1 MKNKNNLLPIISICI
16 PVYNGEKLIHHTLK
30 SIENSIKEIDSNYIE
45 ILISDNNSNDKT
57 VNIINSYKKNGMN
70 LNLILNNENLGYD
83 NNLDV
88 LAKNSKGTF
97 IWFLGVG
104 EIILKNSIKK
114 LIFKIEQNI
123 ESQNFVLDF
132 KIFSEKKNKITHN
145 SVLNLNEDLVLIGK
159 NNFQKNKYN
168 LSVSGNVINR
178 EAWMK
183 YIDKPLFSYGWNHIE
198 KILWII
204 SNDVES
210 KTVLLKNQYF
220 ILFQDINGWW
230 TDENSYKPLLEH
242 LNLIDK
248 MKEME
253 FSSKAIKTVKEK
265 QLGFAILNSIIQS
278 RKNGKKFT
286 SNEIS
291 EFKKHSSLIFYYII
305 ILPFNFLPIKFCD
318 KILNVFLICKKILKA
333 IIIKFILKQN
343 LSKKLYYKSN

>member
-1 MKNKNNLLPIISICI
+1 MKNENNLFPIISICI
-16 PVYNGEKLIHHTLK
+16 PVYNGEKLIQNTLK
-30 SIENSIKEIDSNYIE
+30 SIENSIKEIDSNYVE

-57 VNIINSYKKNGMN
+57 VNIINFYKKNGLN
-70 LNLILNNENLGYD
+70 LNLILNKENLGYD
-83 NNLDV
+83 KNLDV
-88 LAKNSKGTF
+88 LVKNSKGTF

-104 EIILKNSIKK
+104 EILLKNSIKK
-114 LIFKIEQNI
+114 LIFKIEQNF
-123 ESQNFVLDF
+123 ESRNFVLDF
-132 KIFSEKKNKITHN
+132 KIFSEKRNKITQN
-145 SVLNLNEDLVLIGK
+145 SVLNLNEDLVLTGK

-168 LSVSGNVINR
+168 LAVSGNVINR
-178 EAWMK
+178 EAWIK
-183 YIDKPLFSYGWNHIE
+183 YTDKPLFSDGWNHIE

-204 SNDVES
+204 SDDVES

-230 TDENSYKPLLEH
+230 TKENSYKLLLEH

-265 QLGFAILNSIIQS
+265 QLGFAILNSITQS

-286 SNEIS
+286 AIEIG
-291 EFKKHSSLIFYYII
+291 EFKKHSSFISYYII

-318 KILNVFLICKKILKA
+318 IILNVYLTCKKILRA
-333 IIIKFILKQN
+333 IIIKYILKQN
-343 LSKKLYYKSN
+343 LSQKLYYKSS